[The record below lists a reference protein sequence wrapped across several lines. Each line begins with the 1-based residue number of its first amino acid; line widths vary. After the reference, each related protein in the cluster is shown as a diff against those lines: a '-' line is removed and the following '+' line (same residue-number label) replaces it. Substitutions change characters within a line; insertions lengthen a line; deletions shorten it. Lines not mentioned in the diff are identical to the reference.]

1 MIQADL
7 LERFGY
13 DQELR
18 RGVGL
23 AGLVSYGLIF
33 MVPIAPFAIFGAV
46 ESASG
51 GMPALAYTVALV
63 AMFFTAASYA
73 QMVRAY
79 PLAGSVYNYAGRALG
94 PSIGFVVGWA
104 MILDYILAPS
114 LLYLVA
120 GIAVN
125 ATVPSVPVW
134 VWLIGFVILNTVIN
148 LRGIKMTASFTNVM
162 IVCEI
167 LVLALFLTVGI
178 WALAHG
184 RGHGFSWSPLWHA
197 HAFSA
202 PLIFGAV
209 SVAALSFLGFDGI
222 SMLVEEAEGGAEHV
236 GRAIKIA
243 LVLAGLL
250 FIVQMWVAALLVPD
264 PAGVIAKIGRV
275 HV

>member
-1 MIQADL
+1 MVAQTDV

-51 GMPALAYTVALV
+51 GRPALAYGVALV

-73 QMVRAY
+73 QMVQAY
-79 PLAGSVYNYAGRALG
+79 PLAGSVYNYAGRSLG

-104 MILDYILAPS
+104 MILDYILVPS

-125 ATVPSVPVW
+125 ATIPSVPVW
-134 VWLIGFVILNTVIN
+134 VWLIGFVVLNTIIN
-148 LRGIKMTASFTNVM
+148 LRGIKMTAGFTNVM
-162 IVCEI
+162 IVCEC

-184 RGHGFSWSPLWHA
+184 KGRGFSWSPL
-197 HAFSA
+197 
-202 PLIFGAV
+202 FGTRMR
-209 SVAALSFLGFDGI
+209 S
-222 SMLVEEAEGGAEHV
+222 
-236 GRAIKIA
+236 R
-243 LVLAGLL
+243 
-250 FIVQMWVAALLVPD
+250 P
-264 PAGVIAKIGRV
+264 R
-275 HV
+275 